1 MNTHHPVKAKKLIE
15 KFETKKKKMR
25 YNQAKD
31 TNKQIYQ
38 SQLQLQKRRNNFM
51 VWKMQI
57 VNLKKMK
64 GKIDFWQKRRK
75 TKSIEYKDDKER
87 EKNARPKKNN
97 DEIQKNKARKNI
109 TYLTISDSESEDDS
123 IIHIT
128 ESINEE
134 RKKRTIYSRVLAK
147 QKINESDI
155 SQIFDKYGE
164 A

>member
-1 MNTHHPVKAKKLIE
+1 MRHN
-15 KFETKKKKMR
+15 ETKSSESCEQTNISESIAAPKRKKQFHGVENANSESKEDER
-25 YNQAKD
+25 ENRF
-31 TNKQIYQ
+31 
-38 SQLQLQKRRNNFM
+38 LG
-51 VWKMQI
+51 
-57 VNLKKMK
+57 KK
-64 GKIDFWQKRRK
+64 RK

-128 ESINEE
+128 GKTNKE
-134 RKKRTIYSRVLAK
+134 RKKRSIYARVLAK